1 MDERNSR
8 KSKRKHNRGTTRI
21 DAYLQRERERVGGKA
36 KPVTHEQLVKAGKL
50 WLLNTQRCRVVA
62 AEMSTAI
69 GETPD
74 VVGFTNT
81 HSRLI
86 ECKTS
91 RGDFRADA
99 KKIHHRA
106 DMGIGRLRWYMT
118 PKDLVRPDE
127 VPEGWGLLEYR
138 KSKHQK
144 GYYIKEV
151 KKAEIRQ
158 LNDTIRQ
165 REFNVLV
172 SIAWR
177 ALEAQKL
184 TNPLFAGEEDEH
196 KHGPES
202 SQRSGVS

>member
-1 MDERNSR
+1 MS
-8 KSKRKHNRGTTRI
+8 RI
-21 DAYLQRERERVGGKA
+21 DAYLQHERERVGGKT
-36 KPVTHEQLVKAGKL
+36 KSVTHEQLVKAGRL
-50 WLLNTQRCRVVA
+50 WLLNTHRCRVVA
-62 AEMSTAI
+62 AELSTAI

-74 VVGFTNT
+74 VIGFTNT

-91 RGDFRADA
+91 RADFRADA
-99 KKIHHRA
+99 KKLHHRA
-106 DMGIGRLRWYMT
+106 DLGIGSLRWYLT
-118 PKDLVRPDE
+118 PRDLVKPDE

-138 KSKHQK
+138 KSKHQR

-151 KKAEIRQ
+151 KKADIRQ
-158 LNDTIRQ
+158 LNNTIRQ

-184 TNPLFAGEEDEH
+184 TRPLVIGGEDAEEDRHNPEH
-196 KHGPES
+196 PDQQPPSEAS
-202 SQRSGVS
+202 EEA